1 MKRPHRRFPPL
12 LRSCWIKLNATLQ
25 KRLQGLGITP
35 DQYIALR
42 WMHEMFPQK
51 LNQVALAKLMYTDA
65 NNISGLISRMEN
77 EKLVERTSSIN
88 DKRQKTLNITP
99 HGKSKFLAA
108 QPIAQS
114 LEKEVVSSI
123 VQKNQDGFLL
133 LLCRLNRLL
142 NKNF

>member
-1 MKRPHRRFPPL
+1 MKHPHRRFPPL

-123 VQKNQDGFLL
+123 VQKNQDGFLR

>member
-1 MKRPHRRFPPL
+1 MKHQHRRFPPL

>member
-1 MKRPHRRFPPL
+1 MKHPHRRFPPL

-123 VQKNQDGFLL
+123 VQKNQDAFLL

>member
-1 MKRPHRRFPPL
+1 MQL
-12 LRSCWIKLNATLQ
+12 Y
-25 KRLQGLGITP
+25 KRLQGIGITP

>member
-1 MKRPHRRFPPL
+1 MKHPHRRFPPL